1 MKQLILFRQII
12 AGILLLAVSTL
23 SWAYDFE
30 VDGNYYNI
38 NTGGTSVTVTNN
50 TDDFPLVTINLTE
63 AGMLQ
68 DKLLDLD
75 DTDIR
80 RLKLSGFIT
89 ASDVSYLRSSARF
102 ANLKYLDI
110 SEVTL
115 VPSNEPYAEF
125 GIYVKYGNGGTTGGS
140 SARFYISE
148 EENNEL
154 IYSESN
160 GLGGANQMNA
170 YYSRNLA
177 GAFTGMNLEYVI
189 LPRSFD
195 RVGAFCFKGCK
206 KLQEVSLPNNN
217 GFKYIDEFAFTGC
230 ESLEKLLLPSSVVFI
245 GAGAFYECKM
255 LNNVGRLDNV
265 KFLGKSSFAYC
276 ESLRNVGSLASV
288 EILDYGTSSLGVSC
302 FKGCTSLVGDV
313 ETGILDLSSCNNI
326 PEARYYGDG
335 TFSGCSSIQ
344 EVKFSKD
351 LKSIGSYAFLECT
364 NLSII
369 TLPDGLEKIG
379 TSAFSSC
386 SNLKTASIPNS
397 LLHVGYDTFSNT
409 PFEQTFELDNGV
421 WYMKDIAMSVSS
433 FSSISF
439 REGTRSIAD
448 GFYNTMHAP
457 YQSAQP
463 ENCKS
468 ITLPSTLKCIGEES
482 FQGVGITSLFLPES
496 LNYIGAYAF
505 DDCTSLSGTLTIPEN
520 VSFVGANAFAHCSG
534 LVAVKYNANSRESD
548 YSAFSGCTGLEK
560 VTIGPKVEVIPKDAF
575 NRSSIYKLVFTER
588 TDATKLF
595 IGNQAF
601 FENNNIKEIV
611 LPYGTDSIGIQAFC
625 TCRSLTNVTIPNT
638 VTYIGKSAFY
648 GCIGVK
654 NVVCQALKI
663 PTTDSDCFYGI
674 AMSSATLFVPKSSIS
689 AYKTTKP
696 WSSFGTILPIED
708 GETSY
713 NITATANPSSG
724 GSITG
729 VGAYQDGATVT
740 MTATPASGYEFIK
753 WTENGTA
760 VSTQATYIFTATQDR
775 TLVANFK
782 KVDEG
787 NNVISDVSQLS
798 NDKCYY
804 LYTKDKLRGGLG
816 VNTDYGSIASTFSV
830 TNAKYKTGSVTPFL
844 VFYYNDNFYL
854 YSVEANAFV
863 TYSGGLTRTNI
874 TEENAVNITRNSN
887 GYFMISFVATR
898 RVLNINTNPGLAI
911 NNWGT
916 SVEEY
921 DEGNQFTIEVAGDFD
936 SSVIVDLINEP
947 NTTSDEDF
955 EHYAQTPVQG
965 MNELVNAQVYTAVT
979 RRAAWYVPASG
990 TRLESTVRP
999 IAERWHCSD
1008 AGQQFAFIQHNGQY
1022 YIYSVGEKKILNGIT
1037 NNSPNK
1043 GMLVTEDC
1051 QPVNIMP
1058 THDTQ
1063 YPLYFSFGESYNVNI
1078 DDSGMVTIDSWTT
1091 MDDGNK
1097 VALRPVQ
1104 DVMLSEADIKRI
1116 IGYIKGFIPGDVNG
1130 DGDVNGADIVAVI
1143 NYVLNDSKTYG
1154 DVNGDGEVNGADI
1167 VSTINYVLSYTSDA
1181 SRQQTFYAHRAPER
1195 QADTCDCL
1203 SGNIDANGFSIGLTN
1218 EIDFTA
1224 FQFMLQLPDGCELT
1238 NISADASRLDSHAL
1252 QYRRIA
1258 DGRYLV
1264 LGYNMENEKITGE
1277 DGTLLHLQLAGNM
1290 CESASVTDVLFFTPK
1305 AKTYCLAGLHI
1316 DLVTGL
1322 TSLDNATEDVTGNVY
1337 DVYGRIVMTAGQYA
1351 KQKNL
1356 LPEGI
1361 YIRNGRKFIV
1371 K

>member
-160 GLGGANQMNA
+160 GLGGANRMYA

-326 PEARYYGDG
+326 PEARNYGDG

-560 VTIGPKVEVIPKDAF
+560 VTIGPKVEVIPEDAF
-575 NRSSIYKLVFTER
+575 KRSSIYKLVFTER

-638 VTYIGKSAFY
+638 VTCIGGWAFFDTVWYDNQPNGMVYAGKVAYVYKGAMPSETHITLDEGTLGIAGYAFNNCSGLTSVTIPNSMTTIGDGAFY
-648 GCIGVK
+648 GCI
-654 NVVCQALKI
+654 
-663 PTTDSDCFYGI
+663 
-674 AMSSATLFVPKSSIS
+674 
-689 AYKTTKP
+689 
-696 WSSFGTILPIED
+696 
-708 GETSY
+708 
-713 NITATANPSSG
+713 
-724 GSITG
+724 
-729 VGAYQDGATVT
+729 
-740 MTATPASGYEFIK
+740 
-753 WTENGTA
+753 
-760 VSTQATYIFTATQDR
+760 
-775 TLVANFK
+775 
-782 KVDEG
+782 
-787 NNVISDVSQLS
+787 
-798 NDKCYY
+798 
-804 LYTKDKLRGGLG
+804 
-816 VNTDYGSIASTFSV
+816 
-830 TNAKYKTGSVTPFL
+830 
-844 VFYYNDNFYL
+844 
-854 YSVEANAFV
+854 
-863 TYSGGLTRTNI
+863 
-874 TEENAVNITRNSN
+874 
-887 GYFMISFVATR
+887 
-898 RVLNINTNPGLAI
+898 
-911 NNWGT
+911 
-916 SVEEY
+916 
-921 DEGNQFTIEVAGDFD
+921 
-936 SSVIVDLINEP
+936 
-947 NTTSDEDF
+947 
-955 EHYAQTPVQG
+955 
-965 MNELVNAQVYTAVT
+965 
-979 RRAAWYVPASG
+979 
-990 TRLESTVRP
+990 
-999 IAERWHCSD
+999 
-1008 AGQQFAFIQHNGQY
+1008 
-1022 YIYSVGEKKILNGIT
+1022 
-1037 NNSPNK
+1037 
-1043 GMLVTEDC
+1043 
-1051 QPVNIMP
+1051 
-1058 THDTQ
+1058 
-1063 YPLYFSFGESYNVNI
+1063 
-1078 DDSGMVTIDSWTT
+1078 
-1091 MDDGNK
+1091 
-1097 VALRPVQ
+1097 
-1104 DVMLSEADIKRI
+1104 
-1116 IGYIKGFIPGDVNG
+1116 
-1130 DGDVNGADIVAVI
+1130 
-1143 NYVLNDSKTYG
+1143 
-1154 DVNGDGEVNGADI
+1154 
-1167 VSTINYVLSYTSDA
+1167 
-1181 SRQQTFYAHRAPER
+1181 
-1195 QADTCDCL
+1195 
-1203 SGNIDANGFSIGLTN
+1203 
-1218 EIDFTA
+1218 
-1224 FQFMLQLPDGCELT
+1224 
-1238 NISADASRLDSHAL
+1238 
-1252 QYRRIA
+1252 
-1258 DGRYLV
+1258 
-1264 LGYNMENEKITGE
+1264 
-1277 DGTLLHLQLAGNM
+1277 
-1290 CESASVTDVLFFTPK
+1290 
-1305 AKTYCLAGLHI
+1305 
-1316 DLVTGL
+1316 
-1322 TSLDNATEDVTGNVY
+1322 
-1337 DVYGRIVMTAGQYA
+1337 
-1351 KQKNL
+1351 
-1356 LPEGI
+1356 
-1361 YIRNGRKFIV
+1361 
-1371 K
+1371 